1 MKIVHISDTHN
12 FHRDLPPLPEGDILV
27 HTGDCTMAGTDH
39 EAIDFL
45 DWFCD
50 QPFRHK
56 IYIAGNHDCCFYQMT
71 GVEGLPKG
79 IHYLCN
85 SGITLEGINFYG
97 IPLFMQD
104 VAMGLYDRML
114 MSIPVE
120 TDVLLTHQSPYFDET
135 LANRI
140 TEIKPK
146 AVLFGHEHGGYGI
159 SQMGGTTLS
168 NGAIVDEH
176 YIITNKPNVITI

>member
-12 FHRDLPPLPEGDILV
+12 FHRDLSPLPKGDILV
-27 HTGDCTMAGTDH
+27 HTGDCTMAGTDN
-39 EAIDFL
+39 EAIGFL

-50 QPFRHK
+50 QPFGHK
-56 IYIAGNHDCCFYQMT
+56 IFIAGNHDCCFYKMT
-71 GVEGLPKG
+71 GVEGLPNN

-114 MSIPVE
+114 LSIPAE
-120 TDVLLTHQSPYFDET
+120 TDVLLTHQSPFLDET
-135 LANRI
+135 LTNRI
-140 TEIKPK
+140 IEIKPM
-146 AVLFGHEHGGYGI
+146 ATLFGHEHEGYGTSNI
-159 SQMGGTTLS
+159 GETILS
-168 NGAIVDEH
+168 NGAIVDER
-176 YIITNKPNVITI
+176 YIVTNKPNVITI